1 MASGSKRT
9 RSRTS
14 SSATVVSVEPGMA
27 FSIEPGVYRA
37 GSHGARIEDIV
48 VCTEDGYVSCNNRPH
63 DLIVV
68 DI

>member
-1 MASGSKRT
+1 
-9 RSRTS
+9 
-14 SSATVVSVEPGMA
+14 MA

-48 VCTEDGYVSCNNRPH
+48 VCTQDGYVSCNNRPH
-63 DLIVV
+63 ELIMV